1 MLESPAPAHDASSP
15 DTVEDQVKRGDHSAK
30 SILIV
35 DDSPLI
41 RNLLANF
48 VQEMGLLSLE
58 AGNAA
63 DALTIIRTSKP
74 ALVLMDIVMPGANG
88 VEALQEIRDDE
99 TIADV
104 PVIAVTTLAGGPSE
118 DDFITAGFDAYIPK
132 PLNLNR
138 FAEAVR
144 RHIR

>member
-1 MLESPAPAHDASSP
+1 MPAASMPAAASDRQPVNPGGDARDISGK
-15 DTVEDQVKRGDHSAK
+15 T
-30 SILIV
+30 ILIV

-48 VQEMGLLSLE
+48 VQEMGLLSSE
-58 AGNAA
+58 AGGAD
-63 DALTIIRTSKP
+63 DALAIMRTSKP

-88 VEALQEIRDDE
+88 VEALQRIREDP

-118 DDFITAGFDAYIPK
+118 HDFIAAGFNAYVAK

-144 RHIR
+144 RHIQ

>member
-1 MLESPAPAHDASSP
+1 MPENAESAANANGGQP
-15 DTVEDQVKRGDHSAK
+15 DGADIAAK
-30 SILIV
+30 TILIV

-41 RNLLANF
+41 RNLLVNF

-58 AGNAA
+58 AANAA
-63 DALTIIRTSKP
+63 DALAIIRTSKP

-88 VEALQEIRDDE
+88 VEALQEIREDE
-99 TIADV
+99 AIADV
-104 PVIAVTTLAGGPSE
+104 PVIAVTTLAGGPTS

>member
-1 MLESPAPAHDASSP
+1 MSANAAPAPEAID
-15 DTVEDQVKRGDHSAK
+15 DQMDGADITAK
-30 SILIV
+30 TILIV

-41 RNLLANF
+41 RNLLTNF

-63 DALTIIRTSKP
+63 DALAIIRSSKP

-88 VEALQEIRDDE
+88 VEALQQIRDDPA
-99 TIADV
+99 IADV

>member
-1 MLESPAPAHDASSP
+1 MSANAAPAPEAID
-15 DTVEDQVKRGDHSAK
+15 DQMDGADITAK
-30 SILIV
+30 TILIV

-41 RNLLANF
+41 RNLLTNF

-63 DALTIIRTSKP
+63 DALAIIRSSKP

-88 VEALQEIRDDE
+88 VEALQQIRDDPA
-99 TIADV
+99 IADV

-118 DDFITAGFDAYIPK
+118 DDFITAGFDAYTPK

>member
-1 MLESPAPAHDASSP
+1 MSATAAPALEAVD
-15 DTVEDQVKRGDHSAK
+15 DQMDGADITAK
-30 SILIV
+30 TILIV

-41 RNLLANF
+41 RNLLTNF

-63 DALTIIRTSKP
+63 DALAIIRSSKP

-88 VEALQEIRDDE
+88 VEALQQIRDDPA
-99 TIADV
+99 IADV

>member
-1 MLESPAPAHDASSP
+1 MSANAAPAPEAID
-15 DTVEDQVKRGDHSAK
+15 DQMDGADITAK
-30 SILIV
+30 TILIV

-41 RNLLANF
+41 RNLLTNF

-63 DALTIIRTSKP
+63 DALAIIRSSKP

-88 VEALQEIRDDE
+88 VEALQQIRDDPA
-99 TIADV
+99 IADV
-104 PVIAVTTLAGGPSE
+104 RVIAVTTLAGGPSE